1 MKNPYEVKVQTL
13 TNRST
18 IEEKTSSESGSA
30 FCSLFDRFG
39 LDFDLQFGA
48 VWPPRAFQKRVQNQT
63 SKTSPGL
70 VGDLDTRGSLR
81 CSPGRPPTAYNV

>member
-1 MKNPYEVKVQTL
+1 MKNQHEVKVQTL
-13 TNRST
+13 TNRSK

-63 SKTSPGL
+63 SKTSRKIADFFFL
-70 VGDLDTRGSLR
+70 QAY
-81 CSPGRPPTAYNV
+81 PGRPSTAYNV